1 MNLPATETLTR
12 ANLTGKKKINVY
24 KRVKS
29 KSYKYTV
36 QCLRLCTSNAEALDS
51 VPGRG
56 TEIPHALQPKN
67 FFFF

>member
-12 ANLTGKKKINVY
+12 ANLTGKKINVY
-24 KRVKS
+24 KGVKS

-36 QCLRLCTSNAEALDS
+36 QCLRLCTSNAEASDS

-56 TEIPHALQPKN
+56 TEIPHALQPKKI
-67 FFFF
+67 FFF